1 MNHWSRRNFHSSFTF
16 FFFFFFRLL
25 KKKMCTEFIQLVDSS
40 LPKYPIAS
48 TLLNNSND
56 QQNLLCYISPP
67 VCRCALNKTDVE
79 SRKSTDSE
87 KTLLNPVINEEKEK
101 SSK

>member
-1 MNHWSRRNFHSSFTF
+1 MNYWTRRNFHSSFTF
-16 FFFFFFRLL
+16 FIRLL
-25 KKKMCTEFIQLVDSS
+25 KKKKMCTEFMQLVDSS

-48 TLLNNSND
+48 TPLNNSNN

-67 VCRCALNKTDVE
+67 VCRCVLNKTDAE

-87 KTLLNPVINEEKEK
+87 KTLLNPVVDEEKEK